1 MIVGMKRIAIALVA
15 GFLALLAVPALVAQ
29 DNNPNSTLFDSMT
42 TMRDQLGIVRNVA
55 EDDSGGNTDFYAHA
69 LNRLLVSYRN
79 VGSESDKRDADDM
92 AKILCQK
99 LAAADHTA
107 SGPDLWR
114 LLETFTNPLVK
125 AEALKALGN
134 VQAMDYFPLIVQLL
148 TDLNNAPSTDRQND
162 EQIAYGA
169 IESLEAYKDSAGYLP
184 VFLASNGWYSA
195 RVKDRAHK
203 ALLVIM
209 DNPAEPLVSIIK
221 SSSYSYNVKYTA
233 LQALEASD
241 ITTQQKSA
249 GAVAALSEIWRTSTS
264 RTGQRSVLASIRKLS
279 LNMIRRYGTEDANV
293 YQYLERS
300 YKEGI
305 DAEEQIAAIATLSAL
320 ATDDAARILASFLDE
335 MTLRLTRDVL
345 TKEDERMVR
354 VIIPALGNTGRSL
367 ARTSLRNVVNSS
379 WTGAVQRLAQD
390 ALKKIQ

>member
-1 MIVGMKRIAIALVA
+1 M
-15 GFLALLAVPALVAQ
+15 ALLAVPALVAQ